1 MIMKAGT
8 KKKRSS
14 RTISVTKRSNQ
25 KKNKLIKKGKLK
37 PNTNSSYNPTERK
50 KKFQRFD
57 PYKADNDRV
66 RQQEAEKRQQVEE
79 EEVRDQLIKELDPE
93 EVDYIL
99 KAEET
104 KSLARYEHAS
114 RVSVKDLLPIKTK
127 EGILQQTLFIDND
140 DEEKEEGVATEQDS
154 EKDEEVDEDK
164 APDNVTVIELLS
176 RRKEILTLKR
186 VTIGS
191 LATNFLECPEER
203 IPILEKL
210 IKMLIEDVDPTVSTT
225 IFCLVST
232 SIVEI
237 FKDVLPSYKIRQ
249 QPEGVKLKKDT
260 LKLQKYESALL
271 ICVKNFLVRLENRL
285 KCRDASSVHALDVMG
300 QLLVAHPHFNYSQN
314 MVNVLSGYI
323 NSKDHQYREVVFRH
337 FKSVFK
343 GDKRGEISLIIVRKL
358 NAISKTKKKIFKEV
372 IEVMG
377 SLPIKDLN
385 IDKMKDDAIESEK
398 KSQAKKKLLTQ
409 MSKREKKN
417 KKKMEK
423 LEKELLESKGEE
435 SSNLRYRL
443 YTDVTKL
450 TFAIYFRILKAT
462 ANGVQSPLLVYV
474 LKGLSKFSHSINID
488 FFQDLL
494 QVFAALLSKDRKKP
508 LTLLESLHVIKTV
521 FVVLSGQGEF
531 LNIDPVRF
539 YNCLYSK
546 LLEFNIHSE
555 GIETAISSL
564 MDMIIKRKKKVSK
577 NRVFAF
583 VKRIATISTG
593 MGEYATLG
601 FMAFLREAF
610 VAKPELK
617 SMLEMDEYGSGLYSS
632 DVEDPENANAT
643 NTVLWELHALRNHY
657 NERVSSI
664 AKNILNFNS
673 SLSSNSSL
681 PRELRK
687 DPLEIMICESKYV
700 PMDILKPKI
709 ESNKRRYKNVFKED
723 EADPSKR
730 VRTERLDRWMNV
742 LYSDEIKI

>member
-1 MIMKAGT
+1 MKAGT

-260 LKLQKYESALL
+260 LKYKKYESALL

-398 KSQAKKKLLTQ
+398 KAKRSKKLLTQ

-564 MDMIIKRKKKVSK
+564 MDMIIKRKKKYPK
-577 NRVFAF
+577 
-583 VKRIATISTG
+583 IASLLLLN
-593 MGEYATLG
+593 EL
-601 FMAFLREAF
+601 LRYPREWE
-610 VAKPELK
+610 KLK